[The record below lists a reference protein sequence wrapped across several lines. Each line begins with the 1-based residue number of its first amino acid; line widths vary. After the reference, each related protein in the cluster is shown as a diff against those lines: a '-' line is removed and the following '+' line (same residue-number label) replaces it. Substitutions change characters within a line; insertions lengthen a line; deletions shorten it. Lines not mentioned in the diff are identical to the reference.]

1 MEAGKIVVYIL
12 VILVLI
18 YLLFLLS
25 AWLQGGN
32 GVQDMVIYSSPSDGL
47 PARTSTLTGQVFTK
61 EQVPQIYP
69 GGEYSISTWI
79 YVTNWGAGG
88 STGGGSTGKNKPFL
102 VLSNGGTLI
111 TLVMYLG
118 TYTNKLGIRLSD
130 SLGSSNN
137 GNTINVTDLPTIV
150 AATQRPYTDSDM
162 EMCDI
167 EQVDIQRWVNI
178 TVVMMGKTV
187 DVYIDGKL
195 SRSSILP
202 GFFQADTTGV
212 PTLTLGSPD
221 GFGGLIGL
229 TRAANVAYTPDRV
242 YAYYQDGP
250 FSGWSLSSLDPSQY
264 VISVTKNN
272 AVIFT
277 TSQTPK
283 ITWS

>member
-1 MEAGKIVVYIL
+1 MIVYIL
-12 VILVLI
+12 VIIVLI
-18 YLLFLLS
+18 YLLFILW
-25 AWLQGGN
+25 AWLNAGN
-32 GVQDMVIYSSPSDGL
+32 GVQDMVIYASPSDGL
-47 PARTSTLTGQVFTK
+47 PARTSTLTGQVYTK
-61 EQVPQIYP
+61 DQVPLIYP
-69 GGEYSISTWI
+69 GGEYSVSVWI

-102 VLSNGGTLI
+102 VLSNGGTLA

-118 TYTNKLGIRLSD
+118 QYTNKLGIRVSDSMGATGGGTTINLSD
-130 SLGSSNN
+130 
-137 GNTINVTDLPTIV
+137 IPTIV
-150 AATQRPYTDSDM
+150 AGRQAPYNDASM
-162 EMCDI
+162 QMCDI

-195 SRSSILP
+195 SRSSVLP

-221 GFGGLIGL
+221 GFGGLIGM
-229 TRAANVAYTPDRV
+229 TRAANIAYTPDRV
-242 YAYYQDGP
+242 YANYLEGP
-250 FSGWSLSSLDPSQY
+250 FSAWSLSSLDPSQY
-264 VISVTKNN
+264 VINVTKNN
-272 AVIFT
+272 SVIFT